1 MDLNKFMQEN
11 CLWCGTQRC
20 DPSNIEWLEGC
31 RRYRELKEKEKM
43 SKRYKFYSDG
53 ANKIVAVSSYA
64 GRTVR
69 GVAKCDP
76 RDNFNRSKGE
86 ELAQAR
92 CNLKVATKR
101 FNRAISE
108 VEKAKQAVII
118 AQYRVEKMES
128 YLTDA
133 HNQLAQADRDLKRIE
148 SEL

>member
-1 MDLNKFMQEN
+1 
-11 CLWCGTQRC
+11 
-20 DPSNIEWLEGC
+20 
-31 RRYRELKEKEKM
+31 M
-43 SKRYKFYSDG
+43 SKYKFYSDG

-64 GRTVR
+64 GKTVR

-76 RDNFNRSKGE
+76 RDSFDKNKGE

-92 CNLKVATKR
+92 CNFKVATKR

-108 VEKAKQAVII
+108 VEKAKQAVIT
-118 AQYRVEKMES
+118 AQKKKKKMES

-133 HNQLAQADRDLKRIE
+133 HNQLAQADRDLKKIE

>member
-31 RRYRELKEKEKM
+31 RRYKELKEKEKM

-92 CNLKVATKR
+92 CNLKVAIKR
-101 FNRAISE
+101 YKRAE
-108 VEKAKQAVII
+108 TELGKAERAVID
-118 AQYRVEKMES
+118 AQNRVKKMKE
-128 YLTDA
+128 YIEDA
-133 HNQLAQADRDLKRIE
+133 SSQLSLAHSKLQEIE
-148 SEL
+148 RNL